1 MNPPTKPTEWRLRHR
16 ILVVGGRLVGAAD
29 GAGAADLRA
38 ARLLAAPG
46 VLARLH
52 ARHEAKGCDVFGPK
66 D

>member
-16 ILVVGGRLVGAAD
+16 LVVGGRLVGAAD
-29 GAGAADLRA
+29 RAGAADLRA

-46 VLARLH
+46 VLAWLH
-52 ARHEAKGCDVFGPK
+52 ARHDFGPK